1 MKMRYPKIRELR
13 EAFKSIFT
21 KPATTRYPFG
31 EPKIHSRYRGK
42 PEFQDECLGCEACKE
57 VCPPGAIEVV
67 DDIKNKK
74 RTVSRY
80 LDRCITC
87 GECERICTCGNGI
100 KMVPEFAL
108 AVYDRKDLVD
118 SVERELIICE
128 NCGRPIATRKHILWL
143 IDQLEE
149 KGAAHLGF
157 IIMKL
162 QELGIVEDIETKVS
176 LDKRQDLFTILCPKC
191 RHRIMLY
198 DSL

>member
-1 MKMRYPKIRELR
+1 
-13 EAFKSIFT
+13 
-21 KPATTRYPFG
+21 
-31 EPKIHSRYRGK
+31 
-42 PEFQDECLGCEACKE
+42 
-57 VCPPGAIEVV
+57 
-67 DDIKNKK
+67 
-74 RTVSRY
+74 
-80 LDRCITC
+80 
-87 GECERICTCGNGI
+87 
-100 KMVPEFAL
+100 MVPEFAL

-162 QELGIVEDIETKVS
+162 QELGIVEDVETKVS

>member
-1 MKMRYPKIRELR
+1 MRYPKLRELR

-31 EPKIHSRYRGK
+31 EAKIHPRYRGK

-57 VCPPGAIEVV
+57 VCPPGAIEIV

-128 NCGRPIATRKHILWL
+128 NCGRPIATKKHILWL
-143 IDQLEE
+143 IDQLKE

-162 QELGIVEDIETKVS
+162 QKLGIVEDVETKVS
-176 LDKRQDLFTILCPKC
+176 LDKRQDIFTILCPKC

>member
-1 MKMRYPKIRELR
+1 MKYPKLRELR
-13 EAFKSIFT
+13 EAFKNIFT
-21 KPATTRYPFG
+21 RAATVRYPYGKAEFH
-31 EPKIHSRYRGK
+31 PRYRGK
-42 PEFQDECLGCEACKE
+42 PEFQDECLGCTACME

-87 GECERICTCGNGI
+87 GECERVCTCGNGI
-100 KMVPEFAL
+100 KMVPEFAM
-108 AVYDRKDLVD
+108 AVYDRKDLVE
-118 SVERELIICE
+118 SVERELIVCE

-162 QELGIVEDIETKVS
+162 QELGIVEEVETKVS

-198 DSL
+198 DSF